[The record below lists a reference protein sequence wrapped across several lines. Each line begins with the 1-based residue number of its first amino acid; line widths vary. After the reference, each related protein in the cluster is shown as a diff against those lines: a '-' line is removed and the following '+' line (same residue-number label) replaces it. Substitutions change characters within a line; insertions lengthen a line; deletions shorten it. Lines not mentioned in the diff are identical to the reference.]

1 MSSKRLYLVCVL
13 VAFSTAKGLAASM
26 PDELRGEYTF
36 GGTSQCGYMTLDA
49 LGYRTQE
56 DESCK
61 VLKIKRLSGSPGEPS
76 LFKAEFI
83 CQIDDPRKAVQSGLF
98 ASERLRDIWIL
109 ASNRPSSKDGQVF
122 HHSEYSPNA
131 KGDEPEFKNPAAP
144 AVRREA
150 EEEWG
155 R

>member
-13 VAFSTAKGLAASM
+13 VAFSTANGLAASM
-26 PDELRGEYTF
+26 PNELRGEYTF
-36 GGTSQCGYMTLDA
+36 GDTSQCGYMTLDA

-61 VLKIKRLSGSPGEPS
+61 VLKIQRLSGSPGEPS

-83 CQIDDPRKAVQSGLF
+83 CQIDDPRKVVQSGLF
-98 ASERLRDIWIL
+98 AFEKVRDIWVL
-109 ASNRPSSKDGQVF
+109 AMQLSVKQRWASVPPLRIF
-122 HHSEYSPNA
+122 A
-131 KGDEPEFKNPAAP
+131 KC
-144 AVRREA
+144 EA
-150 EEEWG
+150 